1 MTRKNR
7 PSGLS
12 FALLMLVMMMC
23 VNWLWQT
30 ENQNQM
36 EYAQVYQ
43 LFQQEKVESF
53 TIDENYVLTMT
64 LRSEVNGSTSAR
76 YQLHDFDL
84 FYDQL
89 DPLVK
94 DQAAK
99 GIITTLLSAT
109 GG

>member
-43 LFQQEKVESF
+43 LFQQ
-53 TIDENYVLTMT
+53 
-64 LRSEVNGSTSAR
+64 
-76 YQLHDFDL
+76 
-84 FYDQL
+84 
-89 DPLVK
+89 
-94 DQAAK
+94 
-99 GIITTLLSAT
+99 
-109 GG
+109 